1 MRPPY
6 QNTYSLV
13 WGWVLAIALALTWL
27 VWGVKTL
34 WPLLFASVG
43 LWALITAKGPQ
54 ARASLLPDGVAAAAG
69 WLAFAAIYWGAV
81 RLGLYWVHGNSFNLE
96 PLLPFVLF
104 APLVL
109 GVYRARI
116 SHHYFWLG
124 AALAAVVACCY
135 GAYQHYHLGIGRAY
149 GHMNPITFGNTSV
162 VLSLTCLIGATSPLF
177 IKKRFGV
184 LLLLAS
190 VCAAYASL
198 LSGSKG
204 GWLGLVTVYGLGV
217 HRYWKEFGQQSPVI
231 VATAILALVCSIGY
245 AMPTHVLARL
255 SSGAMGAYIWFT
267 QGVVTDASV
276 SFRLELWRMAWHA
289 FLESPLIGVS
299 SAEII
304 SRMKVLTETGV
315 LNMPALLQNPTI
327 DSQFFGDLA
336 EGGVI
341 GLSSTAVMLLCPI
354 IAFARFTRSDNP
366 AVQQLALVAIWICVL
381 FAEFGLSASVWGQ
394 STYRQF
400 YASWLLL
407 LLGLIAV
414 EYARATHA
422 TRES

>member
-1 MRPPY
+1 M
-6 QNTYSLV
+6 
-13 WGWVLAIALALTWL
+13 
-27 VWGVKTL
+27 
-34 WPLLFASVG
+34 
-43 LWALITAKGPQ
+43 
-54 ARASLLPDGVAAAAG
+54 
-69 WLAFAAIYWGAV
+69 
-81 RLGLYWVHGNSFNLE
+81 LGI
-96 PLLPFVLF
+96 
-104 APLVL
+104 
-109 GVYRARI
+109 YRARI

-162 VLSLTCLIGATSPLF
+162 VLSLTCLIGATSSFF
-177 IKKRFGV
+177 IRRPFGV
-184 LLLLAS
+184 FLLLCS

-198 LSGSKG
+198 MSGSKG

-217 HRYWKEFGQQSPVI
+217 HRYWKEFGRQSPLM
-231 VATAILALVCSIGY
+231 VAAAILALVCVIGF
-245 AMPTHVLARL
+245 AMPSHVFDRL
-255 SSGAMGAYIWFT
+255 SSGYMGGYSWLA
-267 QGVVTDASV
+267 QGDVTEGSV
-276 SFRLELWRMAWHA
+276 SFRLELWRLAWHA

-299 SAEII
+299 SAEIF

-315 LNMPALLQNPTI
+315 LNQPSLLQNPTI

-336 EGGVI
+336 QGGVI

-366 AVQQLALVAIWICVL
+366 AIQQLALVAVWICVL
-381 FAEFGLSASVWGQ
+381 FTEFGLSASIWGQ

-400 YASWLLL
+400 YVSWLLL

-414 EYARATHA
+414 EHARATHA